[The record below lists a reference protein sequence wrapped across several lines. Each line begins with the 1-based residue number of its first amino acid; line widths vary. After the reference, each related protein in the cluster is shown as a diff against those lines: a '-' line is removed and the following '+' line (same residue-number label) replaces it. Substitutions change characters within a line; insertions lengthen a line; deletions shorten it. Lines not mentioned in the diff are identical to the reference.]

1 MEPHHMG
8 DPKYYSL
15 LEEKI
20 NISSHAVGLVL
31 SIVALVLLMKHA
43 IAYGNVLHILS
54 FGVFGVSLVIL
65 YSASVAYH
73 SAKIPLRRSRLRI
86 VDHAAIYVLIA
97 GTYTPFTVITLA
109 GTAGWT
115 LFAITWGM
123 AAVGITLKLFFT
135 GRYKLISTSMYLAMG
150 WIMVFAIKPM
160 ARNLDVEG
168 LYWIIAGG
176 LAYTIGAI
184 LYSIKTIKMNHAI
197 FHLFVLAGSAC
208 HVAAVLFY
216 VLPV

>member
-1 MEPHHMG
+1 MG
-8 DPKYYSL
+8 DPKYYSP

-31 SIVALVLLMKHA
+31 SIVALVFLMKHA
-43 IAYGNVLHILS
+43 IEYGNVLHILS
-54 FGVFGVSLVIL
+54 FGVFGISLIIL

-73 SAKIPLRRSRLRI
+73 SARSPQRRSRLRI

-97 GTYTPFTVITLA
+97 GTYTPFTVITLG
-109 GTAGWT
+109 GTAGWR
-115 LFAITWGM
+115 LFSITWGM
-123 AAVGITLKLFFT
+123 AVVGVTLKLFFT
-135 GRYKLISTSMYLAMG
+135 GRFKLVSTSMYLAMG
-150 WIMVFAIKPM
+150 WIMVFAIKPL
-160 ARNLDVEG
+160 ARNLDTEG
-168 LYWIIAGG
+168 LYWLIAGG

-184 LYSIKTIKMNHAI
+184 LYSIKSIKMNHAI